1 MPGLS
6 IIKLHLIFVIDL
18 QIDFVK
24 IYKLCSWGM
33 RNILSFGL
41 LCVIHFYYYFQTLGG
56 FLSVEFPQILMN
68 CQKIIALVS
77 LHFSIVL
84 LKYILWGYFFLFS
97 VLASLWC
104 FCISFTTTT
113 WQLTKVKKEGGDT
126 SSFFQTDSYFLCEF
140 EQISLLL
147 HVCFHICTAGVN
159 FPWAL

>member
-1 MPGLS
+1 MFLGYEKYFECWIALCDTLLILFPNPGRFFICWISTNPYELPKNYCIGQFTFFHS
-6 IIKLHLIFVIDL
+6 FI
-18 QIDFVK
+18 K
-24 IYKLCSWGM
+24 IYFVG
-33 RNILSFGL
+33 I
-41 LCVIHFYYYFQTLGG
+41 
-56 FLSVEFPQILMN
+56 
-68 CQKIIALVS
+68 
-77 LHFSIVL
+77 
-84 LKYILWGYFFLFS
+84 FFLFS